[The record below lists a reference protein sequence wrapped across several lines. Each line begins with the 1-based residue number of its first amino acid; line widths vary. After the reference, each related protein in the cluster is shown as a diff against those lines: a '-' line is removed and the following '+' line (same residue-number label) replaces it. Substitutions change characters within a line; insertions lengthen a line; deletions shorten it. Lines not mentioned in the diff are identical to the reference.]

1 MIMNNIDE
9 YKNVSVNVV
18 RILNLIKNKDY
29 TKKELHTFFENINN
43 EYSKGKVTDYEFEI
57 LIQELE
63 KRVRITQPRLSKIL
77 FGPKDDKVRTSLSEF
92 LDELKTN
99 FDFSNNNVGSHVK
112 TGGSM
117 INGTKYIDVYISYKN
132 KDKWHCSFAFVQD
145 QANTN
150 LYIMTRK
157 YQGGMMNKE
166 SVSEIIYEIEDLDK
180 AKLGFIENLEAI
192 IDK

>member
-1 MIMNNIDE
+1 MNNVDE

-29 TKKELHTFFENINN
+29 TKKELHTFFDNINN

-92 LDELKTN
+92 LDELKTT

-180 AKLGFIENLEAI
+180 AKLGFIKNLEAI
-192 IDK
+192 VDK

>member
-1 MIMNNIDE
+1 MNNVDE

-77 FGPKDDKVRTSLSEF
+77 FGPKDDKVRTSLSKF
-92 LDELKTN
+92 LDELKTT

-132 KDKWHCSFAFVQD
+132 KDKWHCSFAYVQD
-145 QANTN
+145 QVDSNP
-150 LYIMTRK
+150 YIMTRK

-166 SVSEIIYEIEDLDK
+166 SVSEIIHEIENIDK
-180 AKLGFIENLEAI
+180 AKLVFTENLEEI
-192 IDK
+192 IDQ